1 MLRHRHSAIVGAL
14 FLLAAAVRAPGA
26 GSAGIPGAFVPLFG
40 TQEIQSANQAPFP
53 KWTGALAKYF
63 ADRKLLDEPCNSS
76 IFNKCHLKEWQ
87 AFLGEQR
94 GRPKREQV
102 EAVNDY
108 LNRQRYFTDPRNY
121 GVNDYWAT
129 PYEFL
134 VRDGDCEDYAIAKF
148 ISLRALGFDN
158 SELRLVV
165 VNDLNLKLAH
175 AILAVYID
183 GEALILDNQVR
194 QVVKSSAIRHY
205 KPVYSINEAFWW
217 LHR

>member
-1 MLRHRHSAIVGAL
+1 MLRFSHSAFAGAL
-14 FLLAAAVRAPGA
+14 LIAAAGLVPAARAAGVPGA
-26 GSAGIPGAFVPLFG
+26 VIPLFG
-40 TQEIQSANQAPFP
+40 TAEVQSTNQAPFP
-53 KWTGALAKYF
+53 KWRGALAKYF
-63 ADRKLLDEPCNSS
+63 SDRNLLDAPCESS

-87 AFLGEQR
+87 AFLTEQK

-108 LNRQRYFTDPRNY
+108 MNRHRYFTDPRNY
-121 GVNDYWAT
+121 GINDYWAT

-134 VRDGDCEDYAIAKF
+134 QRDGDCEDYAIAKF
-148 ISLRALGFDN
+148 MSLRALGFEN
-158 SELRLVV
+158 SEIRLVV
-165 VNDLNLKLAH
+165 VNDLNLKLGH

-205 KPVYSINEAFWW
+205 KPVYSINENYWW